1 MTWLIGLGAL
11 MALAGGLAWWALRRG
26 QGPAGDFNRWT
37 DDLDDLDDLDVA
49 DVAELEQRFAAV
61 DLDEGHHRDRQL
73 AVHLDRLIARRIPV
87 RSVEAAPTVGSPRIR
102 FADGTAMFVHGEA
115 PGDVGVLAM
124 WTQRGS
130 VLPVACSTDLDGAHL
145 ALAATGSVR
154 RVSVLVSGLDQPD

>member
-11 MALAGGLAWWALRRG
+11 MALAGGLARWALRRG
-26 QGPAGDFNRWT
+26 QGPVGDLDRWT
-37 DDLDDLDDLDVA
+37 DDLDDLDVA

-61 DLDEGHHRDRQL
+61 DHDEATQRDRQL
-73 AVHLDRLIARRIPV
+73 AVQLDRLIERRIPV
-87 RSVEAAPTVGSPRIR
+87 RSVEAAPSVGAPRIR

-124 WTQRGS
+124 WTQHGS
-130 VLPVACSTDLDGAHL
+130 VLPVACSTELDGAHL
-145 ALAATGSVR
+145 ALAAAGSVK